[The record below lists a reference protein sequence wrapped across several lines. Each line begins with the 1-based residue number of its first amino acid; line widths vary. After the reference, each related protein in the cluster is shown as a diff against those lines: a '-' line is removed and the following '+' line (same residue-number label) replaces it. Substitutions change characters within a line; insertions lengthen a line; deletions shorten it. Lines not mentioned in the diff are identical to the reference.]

1 MFYLKLAGLAGVSIG
16 VIQLTT
22 GGGSIGV
29 SSIEKLIISGSFLFG
44 IAGIVIGM
52 LLVVS
57 GFLGITLFSI
67 RLQND
72 RFTAKGLDMIYHSG
86 LFLIA
91 ILCLVSL
98 GLTIWIWLRASKG
111 GVYDEVLWKDLVRT
125 HPLHLCATEQR
136 LECAAY
142 KLQQCNEV
150 ANQTN
155 ILFCPGH
162 FCIDFCRIA
171 TEDVN
176 VQPVCES
183 CREDPLKNIDI
194 LSECRRHESEYTA
207 ERGCKEIVE
216 ADVLGSYRRLLAVA
230 LVTFLWVMVSVLVST
245 YQYCFS

>member
-1 MFYLKLAGLAGVSIG
+1 MYLQVAGLTGVSIG

-29 SSIEKLIISGSFLFG
+29 SSMEKLIISGSFVFG
-44 IAGIVIGM
+44 IAVIVVGM
-52 LLVVS
+52 LLVMS

-67 RLQND
+67 RLQNGH
-72 RFTAKGLDMIYHSG
+72 FAAKGLDMIYHSG

-91 ILCLVSL
+91 ILCLVSM
-98 GLTIWIWLRASKG
+98 GLTVWIWLRASKG
-111 GVYDEVLWKDLVRT
+111 DVYDEMLWKDLVRT
-125 HPLHLCATEQR
+125 HPLYLCATEQR

-150 ANQTN
+150 ANRTN
-155 ILFCPGH
+155 VLFCPGH

-171 TEDVN
+171 TEEVN

-183 CREDPLKNIDI
+183 CRKDPLKNIDT
-194 LSECRRHESEYTA
+194 LSECRRYESEYTA
-207 ERGCKEIVE
+207 VNGCKEVVQV
-216 ADVLGSYRRLLAVA
+216 DVLASYRRLVAVS
-230 LVTFLWVMVSVLVST
+230 LVTFVWVMVSVLVST